1 MCQNLHHRPE
11 HSGWRNLHI
20 EIPWI
25 QNWAIN
31 LNASQCNIRAPWVRL
46 MRHALPWISSKTKS
60 KTKYYK
66 GSSVSCFG
74 PFAWRPIISWSR
86 LQPDLNFLWL
96 QALTQHKFNTSI
108 QQKLQPFKPYLPGS
122 SNVTSS
128 KAQFPLFG
136 EQLAWECRD
145 LESNL
150 RATSRVCAKVHSWH
164 NAKRALCIQD
174 GPGRTIAA
182 TEFVGNCVPRLHQ
195 LSLSHLDSSEK
206 NQGTLDRI
214 GFLVASCNKPAMTQ
228 RNNSEQWMAERQSKG
243 KHVWHTARQFLPAM
257 TRIVYWHLLTKVNGL
272 SCDLQFAAM
281 LKMTK
286 LEGLFFK
293 SSYLLMRYKWSGW
306 CLNWPNTK
314 LFQGC
319 LHRRG

>member
-1 MCQNLHHRPE
+1 MFSKSPSQAWAFRMEEPAHRNPMDLE
-11 HSGWRNLHI
+11 AKLGNQ
-20 EIPWI
+20 P
-25 QNWAIN
+25 
-31 LNASQCNIRAPWVRL
+31 QCNIRAPWVRL
-46 MRHALPWISSKTKS
+46 MRHGLPWISSKTKS

-66 GSSVSCFG
+66 GGGTSSVSCFG

-108 QQKLQPFKPYLPGS
+108 QQKLQPFKLYLPGS

-182 TEFVGNCVPRLHQ
+182 TEFVGNCVPRLHK

-206 NQGTLDRI
+206 KTRGLWIVSVFSWRAATNLQWHKGKI
-214 GFLVASCNKPAMTQ
+214 
-228 RNNSEQWMAERQSKG
+228 RNNEWQNGSPRANMSGTRLANFYLQWQK
-243 KHVWHTARQFLPAM
+243 
-257 TRIVYWHLLTKVNGL
+257 
-272 SCDLQFAAM
+272 
-281 LKMTK
+281 
-286 LEGLFFK
+286 
-293 SSYLLMRYKWSGW
+293 
-306 CLNWPNTK
+306 
-314 LFQGC
+314 
-319 LHRRG
+319 